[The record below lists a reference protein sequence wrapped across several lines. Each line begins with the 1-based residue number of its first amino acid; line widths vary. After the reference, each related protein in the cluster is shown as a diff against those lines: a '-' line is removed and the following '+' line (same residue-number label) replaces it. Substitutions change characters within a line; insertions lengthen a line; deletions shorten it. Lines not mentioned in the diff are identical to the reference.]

1 MLEILTNAVTDTDL
15 GLEGTMVYA
24 FERILGTAELSPPPM
39 THAEL
44 ESERQ

>member
-15 GLEGTMVYA
+15 GLEDIMVYA
-24 FERILGTAELSPPPM
+24 FERILWTAELSPPPV
-39 THAEL
+39 THTEL